1 MQNNSGKSSKKKI
14 GLTVGIAAAAAVIAG
29 GSWYV
34 FLRQTPEEFIEEYMS
49 LIEEKDY
56 EGMYEMLDEDSQERV
71 DKDSFIERNQNI
83 YEGIEASNLKLTFK
97 KDKKNGKWTEFTTT
111 MDTAAGEMIFDNQL
125 YVHREG
131 LGLKLQWEDNAIF
144 PELRATDKVQVSTE
158 ESERG
163 SIYDRSGKTLAA
175 QGVVSSVGLV
185 PGQMSV
191 DSNQQEEDIQKLADL
206 LEISAETI
214 ENALDA
220 SWVQADSFVP
230 VKKIKKESQVA
241 NTLMSEEANSE
252 LVEKLLEIPGVMVTD
267 AEDRVY
273 PAAET
278 AAHLTGYVQSVTAE
292 DLENLDPDYYDAN
305 SVLGKSGL
313 ESLYEEE
320 LRGKDGCRISIV
332 NENGETRLTLA
343 SETAEDGKDIET
355 TIDLQLQEMLY
366 EQFKDDKSCS
376 VAMNPLTGEVLA
388 LVSTPSYDSN
398 DFVLGMS
405 QSAWDALNENEDQPM
420 YNRFRQTFAPGSTFK
435 SITAAI
441 GLSTG
446 LLGAD
451 ENLGY
456 HGLSWQKDETW
467 GSYHITTL
475 HEYGEDVTL
484 RNALVYS
491 DNIYFAKAALK
502 IGADTLAEELDK
514 LGFGEEIPFPIR
526 MTVSQYS
533 NDGNTIDDEI
543 QLADSGYG
551 QGEILMNPL
560 HLTSLYTAFVNGGD
574 VLKPKLLL
582 EENVQ
587 GETWLSQA
595 FTQEAADIVAADL
608 IDVVNSP
615 EGTGYGLHMDEIQL
629 AGKTGT
635 AEIKDSVDDVNGTEL
650 GWMAVYT
657 TDPNTEKPLLIVTM
671 VEDVKDR
678 GGSGYVVDNLRPV
691 LESYLQGQPY
701 VSEEGETDSNEND

>member
-1 MQNNSGKSSKKKI
+1 MQNNFGKSSKKKI

-83 YEGIEASNLKLTFK
+83 YEGIEASDLKLTFK
-97 KDKKNGKWTEFTTT
+97 KGKKNGKWTEFSTS

-163 SIYDRSGKTLAA
+163 TIYDRSGKTLAA

-491 DNIYFAKAALK
+491 DNIYFAKAALQ

-595 FTQEAADIVAADL
+595 FSQEAADIVAADL

-701 VSEEGETDSNEND
+701 VNEEGETDSNEND